1 MGNTQPLRKVSFEDI
16 KQAIQHPDKYFI
28 INTLK
33 PGEQDCLIPHT
44 IPCTEEER
52 RINKCLDNKQNS
64 LPIII
69 YGRNNN
75 DDTIVKRYHQL
86 STLGFSNVYLYSGG
100 MFEWLLLQDIYG
112 ADNFPTTRK
121 HLDILAF
128 RPPSALLQKPMIA
141 YGDID

>member
-1 MGNTQPLRKVSFEDI
+1 MGNTQTLQKVSFEDM

-33 PGEQDCLIPHT
+33 SGEQDCLIPTT
-44 IPCTEEER
+44 IPFLEEER
-52 RINKCLDNKQNS
+52 RINEWLQNKQS
-64 LPIII
+64 SRPIIV

-75 DDTIVKRYHQL
+75 DDTIIKRYHQL
-86 STLGFSNVYLYSGG
+86 SNLGFSNVYLYSGG

-112 ADNFPTTRK
+112 VDNFPTTRK
-121 HLDILAF
+121 QLDILAF
-128 RPPSALLQKPMIA
+128 RPPCSLSQKPMIA